1 MANELSDTTS
11 KKHTEYSDPNKD
23 GINSLSHNIFF
34 FLWAI
39 SMSITGMMGRYGLDS
54 IHL

>member
-1 MANELSDTTS
+1 MANELSDTAS

-34 FLWAI
+34 PL
-39 SMSITGMMGRYGLDS
+39 SHLSVSYRYDGKVRS
-54 IHL
+54 